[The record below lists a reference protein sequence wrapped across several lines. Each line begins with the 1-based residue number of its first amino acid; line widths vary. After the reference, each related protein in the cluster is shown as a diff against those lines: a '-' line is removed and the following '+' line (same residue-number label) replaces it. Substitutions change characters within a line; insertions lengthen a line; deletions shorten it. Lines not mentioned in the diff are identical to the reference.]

1 MVLACGAQTDLASE
15 ATKMSLSLTAIRI
28 DARTRDREL
37 PISSLG
43 LSAVETNTRLA
54 VISLG

>member
-1 MVLACGAQTDLASE
+1 
-15 ATKMSLSLTAIRI
+15 MSLSLTAIRI

>member
-1 MVLACGAQTDLASE
+1 
-15 ATKMSLSLTAIRI
+15 MSLSLTAIRI
-28 DARTRDREL
+28 DAMTRDHEL

-43 LSAVETNTRLA
+43 LSAGETNTRLA